1 MWKNNTII
9 VLVLIE
15 FLSCNDNSSNTQRE
29 ALNLLS
35 LEREAIQR
43 EFQNDTA
50 FLSSVMD
57 TTFIELSKDR
67 IKNKHEVLKTIF
79 QNNINKSENKIL
91 NDSFHLENPV
101 VHLYDNTAVVT
112 FIMRT
117 YNHNNDSTFERR
129 TRFYD
134 VWVKRGDQWKALTW
148 QASSL
153 D

>member
-1 MWKNNTII
+1 MLKINSILLLLFI
-9 VLVLIE
+9 
-15 FLSCNDNSSNTQRE
+15 LSCSDKNSNTQIDTHK
-29 ALNLLS
+29 LLS

-79 QNNINKSENKIL
+79 QNNIENKEKKISL
-91 NDSFHLENPV
+91 DSFLLEKPV
-101 VHLYDNTAVVT
+101 VHLYENSAVVT
-112 FIMRT
+112 FIMHTFNRS
-117 YNHNNDSTFERR
+117 NDSAFERR

-134 VWVKRGDQWKALTW
+134 VWVKRGDQWKAVTW
-148 QASSL
+148 QASSV

>member
-1 MWKNNTII
+1 MLKINSILLLLCI
-9 VLVLIE
+9 
-15 FLSCNDNSSNTQRE
+15 LSCSDKNSNTQIDTQK
-29 ALNLLS
+29 LLS

-79 QNNINKSENKIL
+79 QNNIENKEKKISL
-91 NDSFHLENPV
+91 DSFLLEKPV
-101 VHLYDNTAVVT
+101 VHLYENSAVVT
-112 FIMRT
+112 FIMHTFNRS
-117 YNHNNDSTFERR
+117 NDSAFERR

-134 VWVKRGDQWKALTW
+134 VWVKRGDQWKAVTW
-148 QASSL
+148 QASSV